1 MENAKSM
8 EDRLKRIIND
18 ISRRTG
24 SELKS
29 ITVDQFTQEVE
40 ASIKKNNEQ
49 QLIRVLS
56 LLKKAIDDIR

>member
-29 ITVDQFTQEVE
+29 ITVDQFTQEME

-49 QLIRVLS
+49 QLIRVLT

>member
-24 SELKS
+24 SELKTV
-29 ITVDQFTQEVE
+29 TVDQFTREVE

-49 QLIRVLS
+49 QLIKVLT

>member
-24 SELKS
+24 SELKT
-29 ITVDQFTQEVE
+29 ITVDQFTRQVD
-40 ASIKKNNEQ
+40 ASIKKNNEE
-49 QLIRVLS
+49 QLIKVLT
-56 LLKKAIDDIR
+56 LLKKAINDIR